1 MDRQG
6 TVGVWAV
13 RRLLVVGM
21 VVAVVVSALMLMAG
35 TGAFRDAGVPV
46 APESADGLAQ
56 PALPTATHVD
66 PFDRTPASGWA
77 EGAAGI
83 VAPAAAAVGEFSA
96 AQVSA
101 ATSLVRDALVA
112 SRVDP
117 ALVTGHNPA
126 GYLRLLAPDAAAQL
140 RPLFGTG
147 REPEAQALVSMADS
161 ASPLLPVPP
170 RVTGS
175 MRVEP
180 GDPGELVVHT
190 NYLFAYAF
198 DSPPEVAPAPM
209 DAVVL
214 VRADVDYVLR
224 VGAEWTPSSQ
234 GLWYG
239 DVGGYGYAIACHAY
253 RRGFLAPAYLDQAD
267 PLRGP
272 PHTDPGAYFDPSAPL
287 PQETACR

>member
-1 MDRQG
+1 M
-6 TVGVWAV
+6 WAV

-21 VVAVVVSALMLMAG
+21 GVGMGVAVVLSALVLLAG
-35 TGAFRDAGVPV
+35 MGVFRGGGAPV
-46 APESADGLAQ
+46 VPESAVGLA
-56 PALPTATHVD
+56 PPTLPTAARTT

-96 AQVSA
+96 IQVSA

-112 SRVDP
+112 SRIDP
-117 ALVTGHNPA
+117 ALVTGHDPA

-147 REPEAQALVSMADS
+147 REPEAQALVSMVDT
-161 ASPLLPVPP
+161 ASPLLPVEP

-180 GDPGELVVHT
+180 GGPGELVVHT

-198 DSPPEVAPAPM
+198 DSPPAVAPAPM
-209 DAVVL
+209 DSVVL
-214 VRADVDYVLR
+214 VRADVDYILR
-224 VGAEWTPSSQ
+224 VGAEWAPSSQ

-239 DVGGYGYAIACHAY
+239 DVGGYGYAIACQAY
-253 RRGFLAPAYLDQAD
+253 RRGFLAPAHLDQSD
-267 PLRGP
+267 PLSDP
-272 PHTDPGAYFDPSAPL
+272 PHTDPGAYFDPSTPL
-287 PQETACR
+287 PDKTACR